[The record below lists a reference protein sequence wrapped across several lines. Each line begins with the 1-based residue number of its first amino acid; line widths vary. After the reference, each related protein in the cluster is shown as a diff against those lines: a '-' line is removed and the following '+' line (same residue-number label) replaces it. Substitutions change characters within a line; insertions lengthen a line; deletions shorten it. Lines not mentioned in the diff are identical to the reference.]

1 MATTRDAPVAPD
13 PGPERA
19 EDGGRRGADDRPTL
33 PYAKAFVVQ
42 FGVETD
48 ARLEHVAGRIE
59 HLQTGRRARFR
70 SIEDL
75 LVCLGTMLGEIEASA
90 ERAEGEE
97 RSW

>member
-1 MATTRDAPVAPD
+1 MAPD
-13 PGPERA
+13 PGSERA
-19 EDGGRRGADDRPTL
+19 EGGGRRGADDKPTL

-48 ARLEHVAGRIE
+48 ARLEHVAGRVE

-75 LVCLGTMLGEIEASA
+75 LACLVTMLGEIEASP
-90 ERAEGEE
+90 EGAEGEE
-97 RSW
+97 EGL